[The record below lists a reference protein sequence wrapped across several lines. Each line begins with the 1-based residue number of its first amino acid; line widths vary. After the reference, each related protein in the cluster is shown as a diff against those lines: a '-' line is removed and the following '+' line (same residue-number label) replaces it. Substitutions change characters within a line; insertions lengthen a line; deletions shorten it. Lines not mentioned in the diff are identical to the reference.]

1 MAISSLRRINPVA
14 AKLSASA
21 TAMAVGAVAETQL
34 GSQAT
39 QRRDLTSFL
48 RDTKRQKCRELMLFG
63 YKSQEPPSPLAE
75 LRLSKTVDLA
85 SGKALWL

>member
-21 TAMAVGAVAETQL
+21 AATAMAVGAVAETQL

-39 QRRDLTSFL
+39 ERRDLTSFL
-48 RDTKRQKCRELMLFG
+48 RDTKDKNAENSCFLDTRVK
-63 YKSQEPPSPLAE
+63 SPLHH
-75 LRLSKTVDLA
+75 LQS
-85 SGKALWL
+85 